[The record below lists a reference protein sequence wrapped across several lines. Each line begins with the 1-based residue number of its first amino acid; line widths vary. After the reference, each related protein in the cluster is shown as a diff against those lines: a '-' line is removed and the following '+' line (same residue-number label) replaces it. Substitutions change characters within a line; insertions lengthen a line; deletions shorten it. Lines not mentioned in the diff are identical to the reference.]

1 MTRKNN
7 NNNSQSPRG
16 STNIVVGS
24 NAQVSSSSASS
35 AATRLSEYNSRAE
48 QRRREERDQA
58 AAIVP
63 ILASRSYHIPG
74 NTWRQDWI
82 HYFANNHPVLGL
94 CFHHKLHP
102 VGKCKRII
110 VLIGSIAC
118 GLVISNLLY
127 LYFLSTDQG
136 VSGEF
141 ISVDFRVNATVASQ
155 SVGISNLSF
164 TNYQIT
170 LWTVGTFIHTMFDL
184 SVWYLA
190 ACGCCQPGGSLES
203 WGPHL
208 RWMGSYITLLAVTLT
223 AATATLVVV
232 VRATLNDHPEAVNKD
247 HEIQSGGLFDDA
259 VQFGETSGPGAY
271 QFLVSWCIEVL
282 ISWFIY
288 NFAIGTVF
296 FSGVL
301 GCYRL
306 PLLGG
311 RPREVMLLEKQ
322 EGVHLPPTPTLSD
335 DEECGVRSPPKK

>member
-1 MTRKNN
+1 MTRNSNSNSNDKNKN
-7 NNNSQSPRG
+7 KDEDFTRG
-16 STNIVVGS
+16 SNNAAGRGKAGGS
-24 NAQVSSSSASS
+24 VS
-35 AATRLSEYNSRAE
+35 AATRLSKYNTRAE
-48 QRRREERDQA
+48 LQRRTERDQA

-74 NTWRQDWI
+74 NTWRQDWVQ
-82 HYFANNHPVLGL
+82 YFANNHPVFGL

-127 LYFLSTDQG
+127 LYFLSTSQG
-136 VSGEF
+136 VDGEF

-170 LWTVGTFIHTMFDL
+170 LWTLGTFIHTMFDL
-184 SVWYLA
+184 SVWYMA
-190 ACGCCQPGGSLES
+190 ACGCCQPGGSLEA

-208 RWMGSYITLLAVTLT
+208 RWMGSYLTLLAVTLT
-223 AATATLVVV
+223 AATATLIVV
-232 VRATLNDHPEAVNKD
+232 VRATLNDHPEAVRPND
-247 HEIQSGGLFDDA
+247 SLQSGGLFDDA
-259 VQFGETSGPGAY
+259 VEFGETSGPAAY
-271 QFLVSWCIEVL
+271 QFLVAWCIEVL
-282 ISWFIY
+282 ISWFVYYFI
-288 NFAIGTVF
+288 FGTVF
-296 FSGVL
+296 FSGIL

-311 RPREVMLLEKQ
+311 RPREVMLLERQ
-322 EGVHLPPTPTLSD
+322 EGLHHPATPTSSY
-335 DEECGVRSPPKK
+335 DEESPRK